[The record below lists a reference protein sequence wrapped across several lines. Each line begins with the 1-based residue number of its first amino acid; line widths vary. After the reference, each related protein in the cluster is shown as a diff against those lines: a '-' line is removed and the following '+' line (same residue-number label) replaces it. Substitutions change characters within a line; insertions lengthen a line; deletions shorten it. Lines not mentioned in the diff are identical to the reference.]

1 MSNVLRKA
9 RILSSEN
16 DASVKQSQET
26 NVEIKIKPSNSQ
38 PVGQPIS
45 QPVYYP
51 NVPHM
56 NSQIPSQSRDVNFTI
71 PEENSQY
78 QFQPPTSKAPAGAGL
93 PATIVRDKGIID
105 LGNHIVAEGEARNEI
120 EDLTV
125 KNKFL
130 ETLLSIYELNPL
142 RVNNY
147 LVCHSNSLMELI
159 KILTHADKVELII
172 DEDSGC
178 TGCVSK
184 NKYLEIQRILV
195 TKDGKSND
203 LKYGYNDVYAQ
214 LVRYGISLK
223 LCV

>member
-1 MSNVLRKA
+1 MSNVLHKA
-9 RILSSEN
+9 RILSSDTN
-16 DASVKQSQET
+16 TDNTVTQSQQT
-26 NVEIKIKPSNSQ
+26 DVNIKITPQRSMPTN
-38 PVGQPIS
+38 S

-51 NVPHM
+51 NIPQM
-56 NSQIPSQSRDVNFTI
+56 NPQFQPQTRDVNFTI
-71 PEENSQY
+71 PTQEDSPS
-78 QFQPPTSKAPAGAGL
+78 QFQPPISKASAGADL
-93 PATIVRDKGIID
+93 SATPVQNRGISD
-105 LGNHIVAEGEARNEI
+105 LGTEI

-223 LCV
+223 LCI

>member
-51 NVPHM
+51 NVPQM

-78 QFQPPTSKAPAGAGL
+78 QFQPPTSN
-93 PATIVRDKGIID
+93 IVRESPDKQAPSALKGIVD
-105 LGNHIVAEGEARNEI
+105 LGNEI

>member
-56 NSQIPSQSRDVNFTI
+56 NSQSRDVNFTI

-78 QFQPPTSKAPAGAGL
+78 QFQPPTNKASAGADL
-93 PATIVRDKGIID
+93 SATQSRDIL

>member
-26 NVEIKIKPSNSQ
+26 NVKIKIKPQ
-38 PVGQPIS
+38 HTIPQ
-45 QPVYYP
+45 QAHPVYYP
-51 NVPHM
+51 NVQSLNPQ
-56 NSQIPSQSRDVNFTI
+56 SQTRDVNFNI

-78 QFQPPTSKAPAGAGL
+78 QFQPPTSN
-93 PATIVRDKGIID
+93 IVRESPDKQAPSALKGIVD
-105 LGNHIVAEGEARNEI
+105 LGNEI

>member
-51 NVPHM
+51 NVPQM
-56 NSQIPSQSRDVNFTI
+56 NSQSRDVNFTI

-105 LGNHIVAEGEARNEI
+105 LGNEI

>member
-1 MSNVLRKA
+1 MSLNKA

-26 NVEIKIKPSNSQ
+26 NVEIKIKPQ
-38 PVGQPIS
+38 HTIPQ
-45 QPVYYP
+45 QAHPVYYP
-51 NVPHM
+51 NIPQM
-56 NSQIPSQSRDVNFTI
+56 NPQSRDVNFTI

-78 QFQPPTSKAPAGAGL
+78 QFQPPTNNLSQD
-93 PATIVRDKGIID
+93 RGIAD
-105 LGNHIVAEGEARNEI
+105 LGNEI

>member
-51 NVPHM
+51 NVPQM
-56 NSQIPSQSRDVNFTI
+56 NSQSRDVNFTI

-78 QFQPPTSKAPAGAGL
+78 QFQPPTNNLSQD
-93 PATIVRDKGIID
+93 RGIAD
-105 LGNHIVAEGEARNEI
+105 LGNEI

>member
-1 MSNVLRKA
+1 MLFRLACRKNGGSGIGG
-9 RILSSEN
+9 IL
-16 DASVKQSQET
+16 
-26 NVEIKIKPSNSQ
+26 I
-38 PVGQPIS
+38 
-45 QPVYYP
+45 
-51 NVPHM
+51 
-56 NSQIPSQSRDVNFTI
+56 
-71 PEENSQY
+71 
-78 QFQPPTSKAPAGAGL
+78 
-93 PATIVRDKGIID
+93 
-105 LGNHIVAEGEARNEI
+105 
-120 EDLTV
+120 

-223 LCV
+223 LCI

>member
-51 NVPHM
+51 NVPQM

-93 PATIVRDKGIID
+93 PATIVRDKGIVD
-105 LGNHIVAEGEARNEI
+105 LGNEI

>member
-26 NVEIKIKPSNSQ
+26 NVEIKIKPQ
-38 PVGQPIS
+38 HTIPQ
-45 QPVYYP
+45 QAHPVYYP
-51 NVPHM
+51 NIPQM
-56 NSQIPSQSRDVNFTI
+56 NPQSRDVNFTI

-78 QFQPPTSKAPAGAGL
+78 QFQPPTNNLSQD
-93 PATIVRDKGIID
+93 RGIAD
-105 LGNHIVAEGEARNEI
+105 LGNEI

>member
-1 MSNVLRKA
+1 MSLNKG

-56 NSQIPSQSRDVNFTI
+56 NSQSRDVNFTI

-78 QFQPPTSKAPAGAGL
+78 QFQPPTNKAPAGAGL
-93 PATIVRDKGIID
+93 PATIVRDKGIVD
-105 LGNHIVAEGEARNEI
+105 LGNEI

>member
-1 MSNVLRKA
+1 M
-9 RILSSEN
+9 
-16 DASVKQSQET
+16 
-26 NVEIKIKPSNSQ
+26 
-38 PVGQPIS
+38 
-45 QPVYYP
+45 
-51 NVPHM
+51 
-56 NSQIPSQSRDVNFTI
+56 
-71 PEENSQY
+71 
-78 QFQPPTSKAPAGAGL
+78 
-93 PATIVRDKGIID
+93 
-105 LGNHIVAEGEARNEI
+105 
-120 EDLTV
+120 
-125 KNKFL
+125 
-130 ETLLSIYELNPL
+130 NPL

>member
-51 NVPHM
+51 NVPQM
-56 NSQIPSQSRDVNFTI
+56 NSQSRDVNFTI

-93 PATIVRDKGIID
+93 PATIVRDIL
-105 LGNHIVAEGEARNEI
+105 LGNEI

>member
-26 NVEIKIKPSNSQ
+26 NVEIKIKPQ
-38 PVGQPIS
+38 HTIPQ
-45 QPVYYP
+45 QAHPVYYP
-51 NVPHM
+51 NIPQSCGLSQPPTSGGM
-56 NSQIPSQSRDVNFTI
+56 NPQSRDVNFTI

-78 QFQPPTSKAPAGAGL
+78 QFQPPTNNLSQD
-93 PATIVRDKGIID
+93 RGIAD
-105 LGNHIVAEGEARNEI
+105 LGNEI

>member
-51 NVPHM
+51 NVPQM
-56 NSQIPSQSRDVNFTI
+56 NSQSRDVNFTI

-78 QFQPPTSKAPAGAGL
+78 QFQPPTNKASAGADL
-93 PATIVRDKGIID
+93 SATQSRDIL
-105 LGNHIVAEGEARNEI
+105 LGNEI

>member
-78 QFQPPTSKAPAGAGL
+78 QFQPPTNNI
-93 PATIVRDKGIID
+93 TRERGIAD
-105 LGNHIVAEGEARNEI
+105 LGNEI

>member
-56 NSQIPSQSRDVNFTI
+56 NSQSRDVNFTI

-78 QFQPPTSKAPAGAGL
+78 QFQPPTSN
-93 PATIVRDKGIID
+93 IVRDKGIID
-105 LGNHIVAEGEARNEI
+105 LGNEI

>member
-1 MSNVLRKA
+1 MSLHRA

-51 NVPHM
+51 NVPQM
-56 NSQIPSQSRDVNFTI
+56 NSQSRDVNFTI

>member
-1 MSNVLRKA
+1 MDSAQRASNKLLVCSQMTLQKA

-56 NSQIPSQSRDVNFTI
+56 NSQSRDVNFTI

-78 QFQPPTSKAPAGAGL
+78 QFQPPTNNLSQD
-93 PATIVRDKGIID
+93 RGIAD
-105 LGNHIVAEGEARNEI
+105 LGNEI

-223 LCV
+223 LCI

>member
-78 QFQPPTSKAPAGAGL
+78 QFQPPTNNLSQD
-93 PATIVRDKGIID
+93 RGIAD